1 MQLKTIGESLH
12 ALADI
17 QDVLNNS
24 YKNAKTLNTSLIN
37 SLKQYST
44 EAIKTALAQS
54 TLSTSQIQAI
64 LSSKGLE
71 GNALKTA
78 IEEVKQLSTSQ
89 DKATF
94 TANNF
99 SLAMKGLSLKIKDV
113 TASIK
118 NLILY
123 NPITKITAAIA
134 VIYLL
139 NHAIQSTTKT
149 LEVQKEELKKSQDSI
164 TGYNNQLSSL
174 QSDLQTV
181 NDKIN
186 EINSNPIT
194 IVDQKTLST
203 LREERNELIQQIDL
217 IKTLN
222 EAAKNTAE
230 NQAVAILANTSK
242 ITGLTRVINSL
253 KEWDIL
259 GALVDTHFRNIPY
272 Y

>member
-1 MQLKTIGESLH
+1 MQLKTVGESFS
-12 ALADI
+12 AIQTINDI
-17 QDVLNNS
+17 LQQISSLENNP
-24 YKNAKTLNTSLIN
+24 IN
-37 SLKQYST
+37 SPSILDELSPALNQYST
-44 EAIKTALAQS
+44 EAIKAALAQLKL
-54 TLSTSQIQAI
+54 TTSQIQAI

-78 IEEVKQLSTSQ
+78 IEEIEQLSTSQ

-94 TANNF
+94 TTNNF
-99 SLAMKGLSLKIKDV
+99 SLAMKGLSLKIKDL

-123 NPITKITAAIA
+123 NPITKITTAIA

-139 NHAIQSTTKT
+139 NRAIQSTTKT
-149 LEVQKEELKKSQDSI
+149 LETQKEELKKSQDSI

-186 EINSNPIT
+186 EISSNPIT

-203 LREERNELIQQIDL
+203 LREERNELIQQINL
-217 IKTLN
+217 IK
-222 EAAKNTAE
+222 
-230 NQAVAILANTSK
+230 SK
-242 ITGLTRVINSL
+242 KYR
-253 KEWDIL
+253 
-259 GALVDTHFRNIPY
+259 
-272 Y
+272 

>member
-17 QDVLNNS
+17 QDILTNS
-24 YKNAKTLNTSLIN
+24 YKNTKTLNNSLIN
-37 SLKQYST
+37 NLKQYST

-54 TLSTSQIQAI
+54 KKLTTSQIQAI

-71 GNALKTA
+71 GNTLKTA
-78 IEEVKQLSTSQ
+78 IEEIEQLSTSQ

-99 SLAMKGLSLKIKDV
+99 SLAMKGLSLKIKDA

-139 NHAIQSTTKT
+139 NRAIQSTTKT
-149 LEVQKEELKKSQDSI
+149 LETQKEELKKSQDSNKKSGRCLYCFI
-164 TGYNNQLSSL
+164 GINRWL
-174 QSDLQTV
+174 Q
-181 NDKIN
+181 N
-186 EINSNPIT
+186 
-194 IVDQKTLST
+194 
-203 LREERNELIQQIDL
+203 
-217 IKTLN
+217 
-222 EAAKNTAE
+222 
-230 NQAVAILANTSK
+230 
-242 ITGLTRVINSL
+242 
-253 KEWDIL
+253 
-259 GALVDTHFRNIPY
+259 FR
-272 Y
+272 